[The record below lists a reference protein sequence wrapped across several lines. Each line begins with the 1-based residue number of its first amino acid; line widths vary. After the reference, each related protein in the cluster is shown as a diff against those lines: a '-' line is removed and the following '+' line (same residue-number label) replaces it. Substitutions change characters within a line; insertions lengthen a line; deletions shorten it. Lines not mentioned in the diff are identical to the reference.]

1 MNSSLLPKRQ
11 RTTNFKMGHSV
22 SDLRE
27 KAKKLEQEKDKQV
40 MEQRLDVLEKMIN
53 RRLEVEKN
61 SILNGE
67 KHDQEID
74 TGTVVFMQ
82 KMVYIQ
88 LEEKVSN
95 TLSNAISD
103 VFAGDL
109 IGGIESIVKLGADV
123 VLEND
128 SIGEHETKD
137 MFIVWN
143 ENALLRCD
151 AYYYRWNFVS
161 KSVIN
166 DTEGV
171 TGVLLIK
178 RVIDLTKTDPQV
190 LTWAITNMA
199 DRLNR
204 SDHGAKHVDPNTVID
219 DALKVLKR
227 VIEFQAKVKAIEAGS
242 KPDA

>member
-1 MNSSLLPKRQ
+1 
-11 RTTNFKMGHSV
+11 MGHST
-22 SDLRE
+22 SYLRE
-27 KAKKLEQEKDKQV
+27 QAKLENETNKRV
-40 MEQRLDVLEKMIN
+40 LEERLDILEKMIQQ
-53 RRLEVEKN
+53 RLESEKN

-74 TGTVVFMQ
+74 TGTVVSMH
-82 KMVYIQ
+82 KLVYIKIK
-88 LEEKVSN
+88 EETSGEL
-95 TLSNAISD
+95 TNAIKN
-103 VFAGDL
+103 VFSGDI
-109 IGGIESIVKLGADV
+109 IGGLKSIILLGADT
-123 VLEND
+123 VLENS

-151 AYYYRWNFVS
+151 AYYYRWNFSS
-161 KSVIN
+161 KSVIQ

-204 SDHGAKHVDPNTVID
+204 SDNHHEHVDPNDVIN
-219 DALKVLKR
+219 DALKVLKK
-227 VIEFQAKVKAIEAGS
+227 VVEFQAKVKAIEAGS
-242 KPDA
+242 KPREE

>member
-1 MNSSLLPKRQ
+1 
-11 RTTNFKMGHSV
+11 
-22 SDLRE
+22 
-27 KAKKLEQEKDKQV
+27 
-40 MEQRLDVLEKMIN
+40 
-53 RRLEVEKN
+53 
-61 SILNGE
+61 
-67 KHDQEID
+67 
-74 TGTVVFMQ
+74 
-82 KMVYIQ
+82 MVYIQ
-88 LEEKVSN
+88 IKGKVSN
-95 TLSNAISD
+95 ELSKGISD
-103 VFAGDL
+103 VFSGDL
-109 IGGIESIVKLGADV
+109 IGEIESIVKLGADV

-128 SIGEHETKD
+128 IIGEHETKD

-190 LTWAITNMA
+190 MTWAITNMA

-204 SDHGAKHVDPNTVID
+204 SDDPGAKHVHPNTVID

-242 KPDA
+242 IPDDASEE